1 MPRVNMRAKLDAPE
15 ILNDNPFAN
24 CKLGRK
30 KYGEI
35 LTNIV
40 SSYSTGCVIAINGE
54 WGSGKTTFIRMW
66 KQYLENNG
74 FKALYFNAWEDDF
87 VSDPIVG
94 LIGQLYKTSAIRE
107 GIDSVLKTISKI
119 AVGLIP
125 SITKNLTKQYLGNET
140 AEIIE
145 ATTQG
150 VSDLLFEEIKQYE
163 NQTKSIADFREEI
176 QKLVK
181 NCSENKPLVF
191 IVDELDRC
199 NPHYAVKVLERIKHL
214 FTVENIV
221 FVLSVDKTQ
230 LANSIRGYYG
240 SDLIN
245 AEEYLKRFIDLEL
258 NLPAPNMKDFC
269 TYLYD
274 AYDFDS
280 FFSEEIRNKYHGK
293 DYEKNLFIDMSVALF
308 SNLKFNLRQVEKTYT
323 FARLVMQA
331 FYGEV
336 HVNPEII
343 LFLIYI
349 RNKDILF
356 YEKLKNKELDIDTI
370 VEFIEDNLPFIVPK
384 FDEEKRTDYDFLT
397 TVIAKFL
404 LCYSYKV
411 YKNSGMKGFSY
422 SSVYNL
428 LDKENGKLLFT
439 TKIERNDLLLID
451 LKRLESN
458 GYCREAGIID
468 LTDMIEHIE
477 LMHDL
482 KID

>member
-1 MPRVNMRAKLDAPE
+1 MRSRIGE
-15 ILNDNPFAN
+15 IIIDDNYPFKN
-24 CKLGRK
+24 CKLGRV
-30 KYGEI
+30 KYAEV
-35 LTNIV
+35 LTKIV
-40 SSYSTGCVIAINGE
+40 SSYKEGTVIAINGE

-94 LIGQLYKTSAIRE
+94 LIGQFHKLGTKDK
-107 GIDSVLKTISKI
+107 IDSGLKRGTKFMLKLSS
-119 AVGLIP
+119 LIV
-125 SITKNLTKQYLGNET
+125 KNTTEKYLGKDIVDIIET
-140 AEIIE
+140 ATKII
-145 ATTQG
+145 
-150 VSDLLFEEIKQYE
+150 SDSLIEEIKNYE
-163 NQTKSIADFREEI
+163 NNTKSIELFREKLA
-176 QKLVK
+176 KLVQK
-181 NCSENKPLVF
+181 CSNEKPLVF

-274 AYDFDS
+274 TFDFDS
-280 FFSEEIRNKYHGK
+280 FFSEEIRYKYHGK

-323 FARLVMQA
+323 FARLVIQA

-336 HVNPEII
+336 HVNPEIV

-349 RNKDILF
+349 RNKDIAF
-356 YEKLKNKELDIDTI
+356 YEKLKNKELNIDTI
-370 VEFIEDNLPFIVPK
+370 IEFIEDNLPFIVSK
-384 FDEEKRTDYDFLT
+384 FDEEKRTDCDFLI

-411 YKNSGMKGFSY
+411 SKNTAIMKGFSY
-422 SSVYNL
+422 STVYKL
-428 LDKENGKLLFT
+428 LDEENNKLLFT
-439 TKIERNDLLLID
+439 TKIERNDLLLTD
-451 LKRLESN
+451 LRRFESN

-468 LTDMIEHIE
+468 LTYMIEHIE

>member
-1 MPRVNMRAKLDAPE
+1 MRSRIGE
-15 ILNDNPFAN
+15 IIIDDNYPFKN
-24 CKLGRK
+24 CKLGRV
-30 KYGEI
+30 KYAEV
-35 LTNIV
+35 LTKIV
-40 SSYSTGCVIAINGE
+40 SSYKEGTVIAINGE

-74 FKALYFNAWEDDF
+74 FKALYFNVWEDDF

-94 LIGQLYKTSAIRE
+94 LIGQFHKLGTKDK
-107 GIDSVLKTISKI
+107 IDSGLKWGTKFMLKLSS
-119 AVGLIP
+119 LIV
-125 SITKNLTKQYLGNET
+125 KNTTEKYLGKDIVDIIET
-140 AEIIE
+140 ATKII
-145 ATTQG
+145 
-150 VSDLLFEEIKQYE
+150 SDSLIEEIKNYE
-163 NQTKSIADFREEI
+163 NNTKSIELFREKLA
-176 QKLVK
+176 KLVQK
-181 NCSENKPLVF
+181 CSNEKPLVF

-245 AEEYLKRFIDLEL
+245 ADEYLKRFIDLEL
-258 NLPAPNMKDFC
+258 NLPAPNMNDFC

-274 AYDFDS
+274 TFDFDS
-280 FFSEEIRNKYHGK
+280 FFSEEIRYKYHGK
-293 DYEKNLFIDMSVALF
+293 DYEKNLFINMSVALF

-336 HVNPEII
+336 HVNPEIV
-343 LFLIYI
+343 LLLIYI
-349 RNKDILF
+349 RNKDIVF
-356 YEKLKNKELDIDTI
+356 YENLKNKELDIDTI
-370 VEFIEDNLPFIVPK
+370 IEFIEDNLPFIVPK
-384 FDEEKRTDYDFLT
+384 FDEEKRTDYDFLI

-422 SSVYNL
+422 SRVYNL

-439 TKIERNDLLLID
+439 TKIERNDLLLTD

-468 LTDMIEHIE
+468 LTYMIEYIE

-482 KID
+482 KLD

>member
-1 MPRVNMRAKLDAPE
+1 MRAKIGE
-15 ILNDNPFAN
+15 IIIDDNYPFKN
-24 CKLGRK
+24 CKLGRV
-30 KYGEI
+30 KYAEL
-35 LTNIV
+35 LTKIV
-40 SSYSTGCVIAINGE
+40 SSYKEGAVIAIDGE
-54 WGSGKTTFIRMW
+54 WGSGKTTFMKMW
-66 KQYLENNG
+66 RQYLENNS
-74 FKALYFNAWEDDF
+74 FKTLYFNAWEDDF

-94 LIGQLYKTSAIRE
+94 LIGQLCKTSGLKE

-119 AVGLIP
+119 AVGLVP
-125 SITKNLTKQYLGNET
+125 NVAKNLTQKYLGENV
-140 AEIIE
+140 AEILE
-145 ATTQG
+145 ATSQG

-163 NQTKSIADFREEI
+163 NQTKSIADFRKEI

-221 FVLSVDKTQ
+221 FVLSIDKAQ
-230 LANSIRGYYG
+230 LANSVRGYYG
-240 SDLIN
+240 SDTIN

-258 NLPAPNMKDFC
+258 NLPAPNIKAFC
-269 TYLYD
+269 EYLYE

-293 DYEKNLFIDMSVALF
+293 DYEKNLFINMSVALF

-336 HVNPEII
+336 HVNPEIV

-349 RNKDILF
+349 RNKDIVF
-356 YEKLKNKELDIDTI
+356 YENLKNKELDIDTI
-370 VEFIEDNLPFIVPK
+370 VKFIEDNLPFIVPAY
-384 FDEEKRTDYDFLT
+384 DEGKRGDYNFLIY
-397 TVIAKFL
+397 VIAKFL
-404 LCYSYKV
+404 SCYSLKETVTPTNATSTKLYKLIEGN
-411 YKNSGMKGFSY
+411 KPNTRLSF
-422 SSVYNL
+422 
-428 LDKENGKLLFT
+428 D
-439 TKIERNDLLLID
+439 TKIEKNNLLLSA
-451 LKRLESN
+451 LERFLDDDY
-458 GYCREAGIID
+458 GKKQGVID
-468 LTDMIEHIE
+468 LTYMIECIE

>member
-1 MPRVNMRAKLDAPE
+1 MKSKIGE
-15 ILNDNPFAN
+15 IIIDDNYPFKN
-24 CKLGRK
+24 CKLGRV
-30 KYGEI
+30 KYAEV
-35 LTNIV
+35 LTKIV
-40 SSYSTGCVIAINGE
+40 SSYKEGTVIAINGE

-94 LIGQLYKTSAIRE
+94 LIGQLYKTSAIKE
-107 GIDSVLKTISKI
+107 GIDSILNAASKI

-125 SITKNLTKQYLGNET
+125 SIAKNLTKQYLGNET

-145 ATTQG
+145 AASKG
-150 VSDLLFEEIKQYE
+150 VSDLLLEEIKQYE
-163 NQTKSIADFREEI
+163 NQTKSIAEFRENI
-176 QKLVK
+176 QIIAKK
-181 NCSENKPLVF
+181 CSENRPLVF

-245 AEEYLKRFIDLEL
+245 ADEYLKRFIDLEL
-258 NLPAPNMKDFC
+258 NLPTPNMKDFC

-274 AYDFDS
+274 TFDFDS
-280 FFSEEIRNKYHGK
+280 FFSEEIRYKYHGK
-293 DYEKNLFIDMSVALF
+293 DYEKNLFINMSVALF

-336 HVNPEII
+336 HVNPEIV
-343 LFLIYI
+343 LLLIYI
-349 RNKDILF
+349 RNKDIVF
-356 YEKLKNKELDIDTI
+356 YENLKNKELDIDTI
-370 VEFIEDNLPFIVPK
+370 IEFIEDNLPFIVSR
-384 FDEEKRTDYDFLT
+384 FDEEKRSDYDFLI

-411 YKNSGMKGFSY
+411 SKNSGGRGFSY
-422 SSVYNL
+422 SRVYEL
-428 LDKENGKLLFT
+428 LDKENNKLLFT
-439 TKIERNDLLLID
+439 TKIERNDLLLTD
-451 LKRLESN
+451 LKRLEGN

-468 LTDMIEHIE
+468 LTYMIEHVE

>member
-1 MPRVNMRAKLDAPE
+1 MKAKLNE
-15 ILNDNPFAN
+15 LVIVNDNPFAN
-24 CKLGRK
+24 CKLGRE
-30 KYGEI
+30 KYAEV
-35 LTNIV
+35 LTKIV
-40 SSYSTGCVIAINGE
+40 SSYKEGAVIAIDGE
-54 WGSGKTTFIRMW
+54 WGSGKTTFMKMW
-66 KQYLENNG
+66 RQYLENNS
-74 FKALYFNAWEDDF
+74 FKTLYFNAWEDDF

-94 LIGQLYKTSAIRE
+94 LIGQLSKTSGLKE

-125 SITKNLTKQYLGNET
+125 NVAKNLTQKYLGENA
-140 AEIIE
+140 AEIFE

-221 FVLSVDKTQ
+221 FVLSIDKAQ
-230 LANSIRGYYG
+230 LASSVRGYYG
-240 SDLIN
+240 SDTIN

-258 NLPAPNMKDFC
+258 NLPAPNMKTFC

-274 AYDFDS
+274 AFDFDS
-280 FFSEEIRNKYHGK
+280 FFSEEIRNKYHEK

-323 FARLVMQA
+323 FARLIMQA

-336 HVNPEII
+336 HVNPEIV

-349 RNKDILF
+349 RNKDIVF
-356 YEKLKNKELDIDTI
+356 YENLKNKELDIDTI
-370 VEFIEDNLPFIVPK
+370 VKFIEDNLPFIVPK
-384 FDEEKRTDYDFLT
+384 FDEEKRTDCDFLI

-411 YKNSGMKGFSY
+411 SKNTVIMKNLSY
-422 SSVYNL
+422 STVYKL
-428 LDKENGKLLFT
+428 LDKENNKLLFT
-439 TKIERNDLLLID
+439 TKIERNDLLLTD
-451 LKRLESN
+451 LRRLESN

-468 LTDMIEHIE
+468 LTYMIEHIE

-482 KID
+482 KVD